1 MGPEGERGIGEEW
14 AKEVGI
20 PVFWGLYPAGIWLV
34 ILINGDEKL
43 STECNTRIGQNIC
56 LSEGFPSFQRKMEKL
71 PRRYVCYP
79 HISPQHGLKN
89 TRREDFTSAEL
100 EAYFESIMSL
110 FISLK

>member
-43 STECNTRIGQNIC
+43 STERNTSIGQNIC
-56 LSEGFPSFQRKMEKL
+56 LFEFPKL
-71 PRRYVCYP
+71 P
-79 HISPQHGLKN
+79 
-89 TRREDFTSAEL
+89 TEDGETTT
-100 EAYFESIMSL
+100 
-110 FISLK
+110 